1 MVARMI
7 STSLQRD
14 FAAPYSAARRAAR
27 DRFKLIEVTG
37 GNTLYGRSSRSW
49 RRALPLSA
57 EWPASAPRSPHAL
70 RRAQVAHCCLSLPSL
85 RPIRRTSP
93 IYLFERGLL
102 SQDPDMAAAFQQR
115 APGRAA
121 GRARG
126 LVSVPNQHAATH
138 DLRWPSYDKAFSGHS
153 HSLRVALRSRL
164 PVNYPLRRPTGR
176 RRSFRVHAIPLRGQG
191 ECVLPGGCGGSS
203 SPDPGQLH
211 PATGAGQ

>member
-1 MVARMI
+1 MI

-126 LVSVPNQHAATH
+126 LVSVPKVC
-138 DLRWPSYDKAFSGHS
+138 R
-153 HSLRVALRSRL
+153 
-164 PVNYPLRRPTGR
+164 R